1 MKKEEEKIVNF
12 VEKEKKDLIDFLSGF
27 EIIGLTI
34 ASIIGLSVSSL
45 SKTFTEEIIMPLFGP
60 VFSQNFR
67 TFKISLGY
75 SELGIGSLISD
86 IIYLSIIILTMFIIY
101 SLFKT
106 YLGSIIDKKN
116 DSNVKLYQY
125 QKKMIKELSDIKNE
139 LKKNNLN
146 KNSNDTLKD

>member
-1 MKKEEEKIVNF
+1 
-12 VEKEKKDLIDFLSGF
+12 
-27 EIIGLTI
+27 
-34 ASIIGLSVSSL
+34 
-45 SKTFTEEIIMPLFGP
+45 
-60 VFSQNFR
+60 
-67 TFKISLGY
+67 
-75 SELGIGSLISD
+75 
-86 IIYLSIIILTMFIIY
+86 MFIIY

-146 KNSNDTLKD
+146 KSSNDTLKD